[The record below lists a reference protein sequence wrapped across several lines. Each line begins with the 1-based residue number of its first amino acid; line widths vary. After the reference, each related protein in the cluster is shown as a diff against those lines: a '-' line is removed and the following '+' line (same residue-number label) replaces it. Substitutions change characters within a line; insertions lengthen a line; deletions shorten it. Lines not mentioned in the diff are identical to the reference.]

1 MITSLARS
9 SETVVDRTIEFIKSL
24 VTMMKRNII
33 NKNNNNIVVLLVIA
47 VLCPRSSE
55 KRKAMQVITSTL
67 YELVKKAL
75 GCYIPFSMVDGSTY
89 TLSLFCFLKTSKQV
103 MLK

>member
-67 YELVKKAL
+67 YELVKKRLAATSR
-75 GCYIPFSMVDGSTY
+75 FQWSMVVHTPFRS
-89 TLSLFCFLKTSKQV
+89 SVF
-103 MLK
+103 